1 MGCKDKISF
10 LLRMKKNKN
19 SLSSK
24 KSLYL
29 NCKQQLFSLKFLMKK
44 MRKKYPFK
52 SHSLLFSHL
61 WANKAKHKK

>member
-19 SLSSK
+19 RLSSK

-29 NCKQQLFSLKFLMKK
+29 NCKQQLFFLKFLMKK
-44 MRKKYPFK
+44 MKKK
-52 SHSLLFSHL
+52 
-61 WANKAKHKK
+61 